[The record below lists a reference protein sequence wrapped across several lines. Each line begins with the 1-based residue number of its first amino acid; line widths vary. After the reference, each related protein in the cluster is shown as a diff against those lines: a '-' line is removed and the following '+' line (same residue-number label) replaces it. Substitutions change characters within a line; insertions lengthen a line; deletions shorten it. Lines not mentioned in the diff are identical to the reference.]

1 MARIN
6 DNIRSKRLKKQ
17 ASSAELTEMAKKSR
31 KAEMN
36 TSGELIM
43 TSEIKEAIEQASDPS
58 VLINDPALFNQA
70 KFYLKQLE
78 DLREEIEEIHAYIVD
93 AFGKDSTAAASVGGK
108 GDKGDKG
115 DPGTNGAD
123 GTAGAK
129 GDKGNPGTDGT
140 NGSKGDK
147 GDKGNPGTNGTNGTN
162 GAKGDKGNPGTNGTD
177 GTNGSKGDKG
187 DKGDKG
193 NTGDTLAVS
202 NNSND
207 RIITATGG
215 SSVNAESTLTYNGSR
230 LRTPEVTSNRYFQN
244 PSGIPTNNLGDP
256 TVTEMALFESQFSNK
271 TGLNNSYDDLKYLLF
286 YIQANEESE
295 WKEVEVSDDQKRR
308 FLRTNNSNVA
318 IPTGTYKFRVEFKG
332 RYYTFANAM
341 YCYWSSQSHNS
352 TVHVWKKRCSDQKW
366 IQHTSSTSR
375 VSSWPGHLYLPFS
388 TIPWHETNTTS
399 TGHYTHVRI
408 EFTPNY
414 STGNYQERPLALYGM
429 QIWGGYPAGR
439 KTQHYYD
446 HNGRLNITKEA
457 DVKGILLS
465 NGNKVIENGN
475 WVGNNSGLVGPKGDK
490 GDTGAAGSNGTNGA
504 KGDKGDAGA
513 AGTNGSN
520 GSNGAK
526 GDKGDTGSAGARGP
540 AGTDGA
546 AGAKGD
552 KGDAGARGTA
562 GTDGSDGARGPA
574 GTDGS
579 DGARGPAGAAGSD
592 GSDGARGPAGA
603 KGDAGA
609 AGARGP
615 AGSAGAKGDTGAAG
629 LTGARGPAG
638 ANGTNGAAG
647 AAGAR
652 GPAGAKGDTGARGP
666 AGNDAK
672 LDGTSQEITVSTG
685 KATINLVFE
694 NGLLISAK

>member
-6 DNIRSKRLKKQ
+6 DNIRSKKLKKQ

-43 TSEIKEAIEQASDPS
+43 TADAKTAIEQALDPS
-58 VLINDPALFNQA
+58 VLINDPALFSQA
-70 KFYLKQLE
+70 KFYFKQLE

-108 GDKGDKG
+108 GDQGDKGDKG
-115 DPGTNGAD
+115 DPGTNG
-123 GTAGAK
+123 
-129 GDKGNPGTDGT
+129 TDGT
-140 NGSKGDK
+140 NG
-147 GDKGNPGTNGTNGTN
+147 T
-162 GAKGDKGNPGTNGTD
+162 
-177 GTNGSKGDKG
+177 KG

-207 RIITATGG
+207 RVITATGG
-215 SSVNAESTLTYNGSR
+215 SNVNAESTLTYNGSR
-230 LRTPEVTSNRYFQN
+230 LRTPEVTSNRYLQY

-271 TGLNNSYDDLKYLLF
+271 TGLNNSYDDLTDLVF
-286 YIQANEESE
+286 YTQVNEGSE
-295 WKEVEVSDDQKRR
+295 WTEVEVSDDQKRR
-308 FLRTNNSNVA
+308 FLRTNNSNIG
-318 IPTGTYKFRVEFKG
+318 IPSGTYKFRVEFKG
-332 RYYTFANAM
+332 RHYTFANAM
-341 YCYWSSQSHNS
+341 YCYWSSQSHKS

-366 IQHTSSTSR
+366 IQHTNSTST

-408 EFTPNY
+408 EFTPTY
-414 STGNYQERPLALYGM
+414 SVGDYKERPLAIYGM

-446 HNGRLNITKEA
+446 QNGRLNITKEA

-465 NGNKVIENGN
+465 NGNKVIEDGK
-475 WVGNNSGLVGPKGDK
+475 WVGSNSGLVGAK
-490 GDTGAAGSNGTNGA
+490 GDTGAAG
-504 KGDKGDAGA
+504 A
-513 AGTNGSN
+513 AGSA
-520 GSNGAK
+520 GAK
-526 GDKGDTGSAGARGP
+526 GDKGDTGARGI

-546 AGAKGD
+546 
-552 KGDAGARGTA
+552 
-562 GTDGSDGARGPA
+562 DGARGPA
-574 GTDGS
+574 GSDGS
-579 DGARGPAGAAGSD
+579 DGARGPAGAAGST
-592 GSDGARGPAGA
+592 GAQGP
-603 KGDAGA
+603 
-609 AGARGP
+609 
-615 AGSAGAKGDTGAAG
+615 KGDTGAAG
-629 LTGARGPAG
+629 STGSQGPKGDTGAAGAAGARGPAG

-647 AAGAR
+647 AAGAQGPAGAKGDTGDR

-666 AGNDAK
+666 AGSDAK

-694 NGLLISAK
+694 GGLLISAK

>member
-6 DNIRSKRLKKQ
+6 DNIRSKKLKKQ

-31 KAEMN
+31 KAELN

-43 TSEIKEAIEQASDPS
+43 TADAKTAIEQALDPS
-58 VLINDPALFNQA
+58 VLINDPALFSQA
-70 KFYLKQLE
+70 KFYFKQLE

-108 GDKGDKG
+108 GDQGDKGDKGDPGTNGTDGTNGAKGDKG
-115 DPGTNGAD
+115 DPGTNGA
-123 GTAGAK
+123 
-129 GDKGNPGTDGT
+129 
-140 NGSKGDK
+140 KGDK
-147 GDKGNPGTNGTNGTN
+147 GDKG
-162 GAKGDKGNPGTNGTD
+162 DPGTNGTD
-177 GTNGSKGDKG
+177 GTNGAKG

-207 RIITATGG
+207 RVITATGG
-215 SSVNAESTLTYNGSR
+215 SNVNAESTLTYNGSR
-230 LRTPEVTSNRYFQN
+230 LRTPEVTSNRYLQY

-271 TGLNNSYDDLKYLLF
+271 TGLNNSYDDLTDLVF
-286 YIQANEESE
+286 YTQVNEGSE
-295 WKEVEVSDDQKRR
+295 WTEVEVSDDQKRR
-308 FLRTNNSNVA
+308 FLRTNNSNIG
-318 IPTGTYKFRVEFKG
+318 IPSGTYKFRVEFKG
-332 RYYTFANAM
+332 RHYTFANAM
-341 YCYWSSQSHNS
+341 YCYWSSQSHKS

-366 IQHTSSTSR
+366 IQHTNSTST

-408 EFTPNY
+408 EFTPTY
-414 STGNYQERPLALYGM
+414 SVGDYKERPLAIYGM

-446 HNGRLNITKEA
+446 QNGRLNITKEA

-465 NGNKVIENGN
+465 NGNKVIEDGK
-475 WVGNNSGLVGPKGDK
+475 WVGSNSGLVGAKGDTGAAGAAGSAGAKGDK
-490 GDTGAAGSNGTNGA
+490 GDTGAAGSA
-504 KGDKGDAGA
+504 
-513 AGTNGSN
+513 
-520 GSNGAK
+520 GAK
-526 GDKGDTGSAGARGP
+526 GDKGDTGARGI

-546 AGAKGD
+546 
-552 KGDAGARGTA
+552 
-562 GTDGSDGARGPA
+562 DGARGPA
-574 GTDGS
+574 GSDGS
-579 DGARGPAGAAGSD
+579 DGARGPAGAAGST
-592 GSDGARGPAGA
+592 GSQGP
-603 KGDAGA
+603 
-609 AGARGP
+609 
-615 AGSAGAKGDTGAAG
+615 KGDTGAAG
-629 LTGARGPAG
+629 STGSQGPKGDTGAAGAAGARGPAG

-647 AAGAR
+647 AAGAQGPAGAKGDTGDR

-666 AGNDAK
+666 AGSDAK

-694 NGLLISAK
+694 GGLLISAK

>member
-6 DNIRSKRLKKQ
+6 DNIRSKKLKKQ

-43 TSEIKEAIEQASDPS
+43 TADAKTAIEQALDPS
-58 VLINDPALFNQA
+58 VLINDPALFSQA
-70 KFYLKQLE
+70 KFYFKQLE

-108 GDKGDKG
+108 GDQGDKGDKG
-115 DPGTNGAD
+115 DPGTNG
-123 GTAGAK
+123 
-129 GDKGNPGTDGT
+129 TDGT
-140 NGSKGDK
+140 NG
-147 GDKGNPGTNGTNGTN
+147 T
-162 GAKGDKGNPGTNGTD
+162 
-177 GTNGSKGDKG
+177 KG

-207 RIITATGG
+207 RVITATGG
-215 SSVNAESTLTYNGSR
+215 SNVNAESTLTYNGSR
-230 LRTPEVTSNRYFQN
+230 LRTPEVTSNRYLQY

-271 TGLNNSYDDLKYLLF
+271 TGLNNSYDDLTDLVF
-286 YIQANEESE
+286 YTQVNEGSE
-295 WKEVEVSDDQKRR
+295 WTEVEVSDDQKRR
-308 FLRTNNSNVA
+308 FLRTNNSNIG
-318 IPTGTYKFRVEFKG
+318 IPSGTYKFRVEFKG
-332 RYYTFANAM
+332 RHYTFANAM
-341 YCYWSSQSHNS
+341 YCYWSSQSHKS

-366 IQHTSSTSR
+366 IQHTNSTST

-408 EFTPNY
+408 EFTPTY
-414 STGNYQERPLALYGM
+414 SVGDYKERPLAIYGM

-446 HNGRLNITKEA
+446 QNGRLNITKEA

-465 NGNKVIENGN
+465 NGNKVIEDGK
-475 WVGNNSGLVGPKGDK
+475 WVGSNSGLVGAK
-490 GDTGAAGSNGTNGA
+490 GDTGAAG
-504 KGDKGDAGA
+504 A
-513 AGTNGSN
+513 AGSA
-520 GSNGAK
+520 GAK
-526 GDKGDTGSAGARGP
+526 GDKGDTGARGI

-546 AGAKGD
+546 
-552 KGDAGARGTA
+552 
-562 GTDGSDGARGPA
+562 DGARGPA
-574 GTDGS
+574 GSDGS
-579 DGARGPAGAAGSD
+579 DGARGPAGAAGST
-592 GSDGARGPAGA
+592 GSQGP
-603 KGDAGA
+603 
-609 AGARGP
+609 
-615 AGSAGAKGDTGAAG
+615 KGDTGAAG
-629 LTGARGPAG
+629 AAGARGPAG

-647 AAGAR
+647 AAGAQGPAGAKGDTGDR

-666 AGNDAK
+666 AGSDAK

-694 NGLLISAK
+694 GGLLISAK